1 VFVRDVISWII
12 FWSYPKTIHEN
23 ARNTTKKMYF
33 VRIYLYHKALTPF
46 CFSRV
51 FDDSRERAKMEKPAT
66 TDYPI
71 EETVRRRWS
80 PRAFSDRAVEPDKLR
95 RLFEAARWAPSSF
108 NEQPWSFI
116 IATKENPDEYAQLLS
131 CLIEKNQEWARL
143 APVLMVSIAKLN
155 FEKTGKPNR
164 HAFHDVGMAM
174 ASLLVQATALGL
186 FVHQMAGFSVE
197 KVRES
202 FAVPA
207 GFEPVAAVAVGYPA
221 DPEVLPESF
230 REREV
235 GPRSRKPI
243 NEFVFEGKWGEMS
256 PVVSAR

>member
-1 VFVRDVISWII
+1 
-12 FWSYPKTIHEN
+12 
-23 ARNTTKKMYF
+23 
-33 VRIYLYHKALTPF
+33 
-46 CFSRV
+46 
-51 FDDSRERAKMEKPAT
+51 MEKPAA

-71 EETVRRRWS
+71 EETLSRRWS

-116 IATKENPDEYAQLLS
+116 IATKEKPEEYAQLLS
-131 CLIEKNQEWARL
+131 SLIEKNQQWAKL
-143 APVLMVSIAKLN
+143 APVLMVSVAKLN

-174 ASLLVQATALGL
+174 GSLLIQATALGL

-197 KVRES
+197 KVRET
-202 FAVPA
+202 FGVPA
-207 GFEPVAAVAVGYPA
+207 GFEPVAAVAVGYQA
-221 DPEVLPESF
+221 DPEVLPEAF

-235 GPRSRKPI
+235 SARSRKPI
-243 NEFVFEGKWGEMS
+243 SEFVFEGKWGERS
-256 PVVSAR
+256 RLVKS